1 MGKSPSSKKENCPF
15 NQLLGIFG
23 SRYYHNK
30 DAKLHKLFSLIEN
43 GENPMEGHII
53 DEQRCLQIREDLG
66 IGQPLWDALR
76 SALLPGVVLTSR
88 YKLQNYAK
96 QQYPP
101 VELFLDGVWCPLS
114 YVIPVTIKSMIES
127 LVDDYTP
134 SLDYPDSLELTALV
148 VLKYDGSGNH
158 TQIQGQDIDIYT
170 KHLILSM
177 LIYIFLVLFL
187 D

>member
-23 SRYYHNK
+23 SRYYHNN

-43 GENPMEGHII
+43 GINPMEGHII

-96 QQYPP
+96 HHHQDSRPRRP
-101 VELFLDGVWCPLS
+101 RGAARWARGGVGGVMVAW
-114 YVIPVTIKSMIES
+114 
-127 LVDDYTP
+127 
-134 SLDYPDSLELTALV
+134 
-148 VLKYDGSGNH
+148 
-158 TQIQGQDIDIYT
+158 
-170 KHLILSM
+170 
-177 LIYIFLVLFL
+177 
-187 D
+187 

>member
-1 MGKSPSSKKENCPF
+1 MKEDCPF
-15 NQLLGIFG
+15 NQLLGIIG
-23 SRYYHNK
+23 SRYYHNV
-30 DAKLHKLFSLIEN
+30 DAKLEQLFKLIAN
-43 GENPMEGHII
+43 GVNPMEGHII
-53 DEQRCLQIREDLG
+53 DEQRCLQIKEDLG

-76 SALLPGVVLTSR
+76 SALLPGVILTSR

-101 VELFLDGVWCPLS
+101 IESFLDGVWCPLS
-114 YVIPVTIKSMIES
+114 YLIPVTLKGMLLE
-127 LVDDYTP
+127 LVDDYEP
-134 SLDYPDSLELTALV
+134 SYECPDSLELTALV

-177 LIYIFLVLFL
+177 LTELVFLVLQVGVTS
-187 D
+187 